1 MHDHLESVAVSVLIL
16 TRDEE
21 LNIAQCLE
29 SVRWAAEVFVV
40 DSLSADRT
48 AEIAQALGA
57 KVYPHAFEGY
67 ARQRNW
73 ALDHLP
79 FSCEW
84 VLMLDAD
91 ERVPQ
96 PLADEIRRVV
106 GEDRG
111 AYAGYYIA
119 FRNVFLGRWLKHGGL
134 YPTWLLRLYKRSAA
148 RIEERPVNEHVILN
162 GPAGYLTQP
171 FDHRDQRPLDDWIA
185 KQSRYADLEAEEYL
199 AEKSQA
205 GFASSIP
212 ARRDGSQ
219 AQRKRWIKLHLW
231 NRFPLLV
238 RPFLFFLRNYFFK
251 AGFLDGR
258 QGFIYHVLWSFWVR
272 FLIDVKIIERQRAS
286 AVTPECACASRSL
299 TGQASTGATAR
310 TGEASAAQT
319 ETAPS
324 KEVVAP

>member
-1 MHDHLESVAVSVLIL
+1 MPDHLEPAPVSVLVL

-29 SVRWAAEVFVV
+29 GVRWAAEVFVV
-40 DSLSADRT
+40 DSLSADGT
-48 AEIAQALGA
+48 VEIARGLGA

-96 PLADEIRRVV
+96 PLAEEIRRVV
-106 GEDRG
+106 SQDSNPC
-111 AYAGYYIA
+111 AGYYIA
-119 FRNVFLGRWLKHGGL
+119 FRNFFLGRWLKHGGL

-148 RIEERPVNEHVILN
+148 RIEERPVNEHVILD
-162 GPAGYLTQP
+162 GAAGYLTQP
-171 FDHRDQRPLDDWIA
+171 FDHRDQRPLSDWVA
-185 KQSRYADLEAEEYL
+185 KQDRYAGLEADEYL
-199 AEKSQA
+199 AEKYRG
-205 GFASSIP
+205 GFSRSIP
-212 ARRDGSQ
+212 ADRVGSQ
-219 AQRKRWIKLHLW
+219 AQRKRWIKLRVW
-231 NRFPLLV
+231 NRLPLLV
-238 RPFLFFLRNYFFK
+238 RPFLFFLRNYVFK

-258 QGFIYHVLWSFWVR
+258 QGFIYHILWSFWVR
-272 FLIDVKIIERQRAS
+272 FLIDVKIIERRMQPR
-286 AVTPECACASRSL
+286 PEVPA
-299 TGQASTGATAR
+299 QASVRAGAQETGTPSERA
-310 TGEASAAQT
+310 GGSA
-319 ETAPS
+319 S

>member
-1 MHDHLESVAVSVLIL
+1 MQEGHKTTPVSVVVL
-16 TRDEE
+16 TSNEE
-21 LNIAQCLE
+21 LNLAGCLE

-40 DSLSADRT
+40 DSLSTDRT
-48 AEIAQALGA
+48 AEIAQDFGA
-57 KVYPHAFEGY
+57 RFYPHAFEGY

-79 FSCEW
+79 FTCEW

-96 PLADEIRRVV
+96 PLAEEIRGVV
-106 GEDRG
+106 GQESG
-111 AYAGYYIA
+111 SCAGYYMA
-119 FRNVFLGRWLKHGGL
+119 RRFFFLGRWLKHGGL
-134 YPTWLLRLYKRSAA
+134 YPTWLLRLFKRGVA
-148 RIEERPVNEHVILN
+148 RVEERPVNEHVILN

-171 FDHRDQRPLDDWIA
+171 FDHRDQQPLSNWIT

-199 AEKSQA
+199 AEKYQA

-212 ARRDGSQ
+212 PRRDGSQ
-219 AQRKRWIKLHLW
+219 AERKRWIKLRLW
-231 NRFPLLV
+231 NRLPLLV

-272 FLIDVKIIERQRAS
+272 FLIDVKIIERQAAS
-286 AVTPECACASRSL
+286 ANMPESFAARRSL
-299 TGQASTGATAR
+299 TGQASTGATSAP
-310 TGEASAAQT
+310 GEASEAG
-319 ETAPS
+319 TAPS
-324 KEVVAP
+324 KEIVAP